1 MLLFMSMVGGDVF
14 ELRPPT
20 GLLFISQLINEN
32 EQTQRNDIDGE
43 KLLIQPGLSANCN
56 SRII

>member
-1 MLLFMSMVGGDVF
+1 MSMVGGDVF